1 MSKLRFN
8 KSELRRI
15 SQDLDTYH
23 QFLPA
28 LKLRRSQLLE
38 VKGQLHSD
46 LREGEQRLNTHRQSM
61 TSQLSMMG
69 CAKLHINRMLKVS
82 DLQISWE
89 NVAGIALPTLE
100 RVDFDL
106 IDYDFFTTPDW
117 LEFALGCAR
126 KLVET
131 QLQLKTLAERGRL
144 LGIAITKT
152 TQRINLFETVLIPDA
167 EEDCRKIKIYLSDE
181 ATGAVVRSKLAK
193 AQLVK
198 KVRERVF

>member
-15 SQDLDTYH
+15 TQDQDTYH

-38 VKGQLHSD
+38 VKEQLLCD
-46 LREGEQRLNTHRQSM
+46 LRAGKLRLNAHSQSM

-69 CAKLHINRMLKVS
+69 CAKLHINRMIKVS
-82 DLQISWE
+82 NFQISWE
-89 NVAGIALPTLE
+89 NVAGIALPILKH
-100 RVDFDL
+100 VDFEL
-106 IDYDFFTTPDW
+106 IEYDFFTTPDW
-117 LEFALGCAR
+117 LEFALNCTR

-131 QLQLKTLAERGRL
+131 KLQLKTLAERGRL
-144 LGIAITKT
+144 LDIAITKT

-167 EEDCRKIKIYLSDE
+167 EESCRKIKIYLSDE

-193 AQLVK
+193 AKLLK
-198 KVRERVF
+198 KDREGVF